1 MKLSPGPL
9 LQSLIR
15 TILVPLLCG
24 AAARA
29 AIPGEQET
37 KRESTIH
44 SDIVQGVAYCKVRLA
59 CACWPPPVLHYL
71 IDALVNCDF
80 EACCGQCPSR

>member
-29 AIPGEQET
+29 AIPGEQEGM
-37 KRESTIH
+37 SAIH
-44 SDIVQGVAYCKVRLA
+44 LDVVQGVAHCNMRLVS
-59 CACWPPPVLHYL
+59 ACWPPSGLCHLQGV
-71 IDALVNCDF
+71 
-80 EACCGQCPSR
+80 ESPSA